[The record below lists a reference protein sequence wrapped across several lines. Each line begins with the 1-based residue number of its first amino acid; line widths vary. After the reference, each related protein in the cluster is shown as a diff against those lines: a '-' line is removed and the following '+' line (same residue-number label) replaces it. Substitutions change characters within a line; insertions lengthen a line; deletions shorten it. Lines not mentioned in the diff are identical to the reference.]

1 MKLMKGTKVCIKTKS
16 IQLQSRFHSMAGS
29 LSTTAKQTIVQKRK
43 SEAKHLSTE
52 NEKNLLLCALVSLET
67 LNSIIFKFL
76 FFRGRQIN
84 LLKFCSLTF
93 SLSQSPPNLLQVL
106 FFARLTAETLYN
118 DMTLYKLNSC
128 ARFTIRL
135 RICRST
141 TFAQFANFE
150 SNRNYFRICIPNQR

>member
-1 MKLMKGTKVCIKTKS
+1 MRCSKAEIDFDPNLIAFSMNLAFIILTRLHLHMKLMKGTKVCIKTKS

-106 FFARLTAETLYN
+106 FFRQT
-118 DMTLYKLNSC
+118 DS
-128 ARFTIRL
+128 
-135 RICRST
+135 
-141 TFAQFANFE
+141 
-150 SNRNYFRICIPNQR
+150 